1 MNTKHKKKS
10 ENFNRIVNW
19 DKQSKQL
26 KEKFPR
32 PTYGDL
38 AFETG
43 KEHDLFT
50 RIGEKS
56 DYLHEEVINIITKR
70 QPGKV

>member
-1 MNTKHKKKS
+1 MNKTHKKTS
-10 ENFNRIVNW
+10 ENFKIFGNW

-26 KEKFPR
+26 KEKFPH

-43 KEHDLFT
+43 KEHDLFK
-50 RIGEKS
+50 RIGDRP
-56 DYLHEEVINIITKR
+56 DYLHEEVINIITNG
-70 QPGKV
+70 QPGNL